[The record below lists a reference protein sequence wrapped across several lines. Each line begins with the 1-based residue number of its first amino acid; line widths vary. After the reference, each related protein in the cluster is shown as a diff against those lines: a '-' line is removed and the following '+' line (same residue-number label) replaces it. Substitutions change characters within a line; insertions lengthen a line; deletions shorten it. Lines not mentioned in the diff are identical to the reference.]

1 MQRLYSTFAR
11 GWPGMGLLCLRVIT
25 AIVSVHYAITG
36 FASEPMLSFRM
47 ATEIAS
53 GLLLCAGLWTPVAGG
68 ALSIVALWSAFSGT
82 GDAWAQILLA
92 SVGAALAMLG
102 PGAWSI
108 DARLFGRKR
117 LIHEP
122 KARASFSH

>member
-1 MQRLYSTFAR
+1 LQRLYSTFAR
-11 GWPGMGLLCLRVIT
+11 SWPGTGLLCLRMIT

-36 FASEPMLSFRM
+36 FSSEPILLFRIV
-47 ATEIAS
+47 TEIAS
-53 GLLLCAGLWTPVAGG
+53 GVLLCAGLWTPVAGG
-68 ALSIVALWSAFSGT
+68 ALSIVALWSVFTGT
-82 GDAWAQILLA
+82 GDPWAQILLA

-122 KARASFSH
+122 